1 MTPEEA
7 TVAIGMLTN
16 PDPHLRLSFARA
28 LLNEA
33 PSWLP
38 PEVMDEVRSCI
49 IRSTLE
55 IVDNAAIRI
64 ADSPDPGPPP
74 IPGLRLAS
82 VDGRRTDENS

>member
-1 MTPEEA
+1 MTRDEA
-7 TVAIGMLTN
+7 TVAVGMLTDPN
-16 PDPHLRLSFARA
+16 PHLRLRFAHA
-28 LLNEA
+28 LQSEA

-55 IVDNAAIRI
+55 IVDNAAIGI

-74 IPGLRLAS
+74 IPRLRLAS
-82 VDGRRTDENS
+82 VDGRRIDENS